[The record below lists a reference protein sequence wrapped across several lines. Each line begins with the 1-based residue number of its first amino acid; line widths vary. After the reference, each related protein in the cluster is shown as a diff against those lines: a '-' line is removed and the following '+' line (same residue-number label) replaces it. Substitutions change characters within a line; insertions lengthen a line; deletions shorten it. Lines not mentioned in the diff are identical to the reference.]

1 VAELAYGRT
10 ANEKVKEESGAMRKI
25 RDISEDEMIA
35 VYLQTEFHSSRFRQ
49 EIAAH
54 VQKEGIDPHLL
65 QAPDWQN
72 GHENAARRTLLG
84 AYRGYGRNE
93 GYFMGF
99 PTDVR
104 WERAIL
110 TRQDLSQVR
119 YIAYDY
125 WVELSGGTRMA
136 VDGARNAVAG
146 KVVFRV
152 PSSGLVYMA
161 NELRRGAQFP
171 PLILVAKDVDAY
183 LVVMEGH
190 VRLTAYLIAP
200 EYLPSE
206 LEVLIGYCEQLTH
219 WGCY

>member
-1 VAELAYGRT
+1 
-10 ANEKVKEESGAMRKI
+10 MQKI

-49 EIAAH
+49 DIAAH
-54 VQKEGIDPHLL
+54 LQKEGIDPHLL

-72 GHENAARRTLLG
+72 GQENALRRTLLG
-84 AYRGYGRNE
+84 AYRGYGRNA
-93 GYFMGF
+93 GYFIGF

-104 WERAIL
+104 WERATL
-110 TRQDLSQVR
+110 TRQDLEQVR
-119 YIAYDY
+119 YIEYDY

-136 VDGARNAVAG
+136 VDGARNALSG
-146 KVVFRV
+146 KVVFHV
-152 PSSGLVYMA
+152 SSDGLVYMA
-161 NELRRGAQFP
+161 NELQRGAQFP

-200 EYLPSE
+200 EYIPSE
-206 LEVLIGYCEQLTH
+206 LEVIIGYSGQLTD